1 MVLDYSKWDKLEL
14 SDDSDFEPHPNVD
27 KRSFI
32 RAKQNKIH
40 MERQQRRHQIETLKY
55 ERKINDGLLTRVNK
69 LINSLESQE
78 PQKEAHGSAEQVYNA
93 LVEVTGDPSQD
104 QFPPRPEGVH
114 EREGEPPTY
123 STILATLVDQV
134 KKEIDQPGTDNGTG
148 SYITKLSE
156 HATKIKGLEDQLEEK
171 LAELETE
178 ESRKITSD
186 KIHTGF
192 DSTFVNKS
200 DKAKP
205 KSKPK
210 ATSEATVEQLNVGAM
225 TVKDKSH
232 NAGDKNDQLER
243 VSKDGDDD
251 DDDDDDSTPEA
262 SSLGKDFARIK
273 IGQYQQCL
281 EFIVAHPDIVQPRE
295 TDGLL
300 AEAFDGQL
308 AGKEDYARQCV
319 HQALLLQ
326 YCRSLG
332 RDGIGLF
339 FKRFAVRIY
348 TNSGTVLTP
357 STNRVMTKG
366 HQGQQVFYD
375 DVNSTYTR
383 IGNRCR
389 DIKAQQESSEGKEVE
404 QIQLHPVEPG
414 TSINIIVP
422 ALNSEEEVERQ
433 ARAVFETFSPSLQ
446 KALESGSLDQVNKV
460 LGEMSVEEAEG
471 VVAKLGEGGMLSL
484 QEQIIDATTEEGQ
497 KHLREIEEQAKKEQ
511 HATDAS
517 AQDIGDPD

>member
-1 MVLDYSKWDKLEL
+1 MVLDYSKWDNLEL

-40 MERQQRRHQIETLKY
+40 VERQQRRHQIETLKY
-55 ERKINDGLLTRVNK
+55 ERKINDGLLTLVKK
-69 LINSLESQE
+69 LISLLESQE
-78 PQKEAHGSAEQVYNA
+78 PQEEAHGSAEQVYNA
-93 LVEVTGDPSQD
+93 LVEVTADPSQD
-104 QFPPRPEGVH
+104 QLPPRPEGVH

-134 KKEIDQPGTDNGTG
+134 KKEIDQPGTENGTN
-148 SYITKLSE
+148 SYITRLSE
-156 HATKIKGLEDQLEEK
+156 HATKIKGLEDQLEAK

-200 DKAKP
+200 DNGKP
-205 KSKPK
+205 KPKPK
-210 ATSEATVEQLNVGAM
+210 AKSEATVEQSNVGAV
-225 TVKDKSH
+225 TLNDKSD
-232 NAGDKNDQLER
+232 NAGDKNDQLES
-243 VSKDGDDD
+243 VSKGGDEN
-251 DDDDDDSTPEA
+251 DDDSNPEA
-262 SSLGKDFARIK
+262 SSLGKEFARIK
-273 IGQYQQCL
+273 VGQYQQCL
-281 EFIVAHPDIVQPRE
+281 EFIVAHPDIVRPRE

-332 RDGIGLF
+332 KDGVGLF
-339 FKRFAVRIY
+339 FK
-348 TNSGTVLTP
+348 
-357 STNRVMTKG
+357 RVMTKG

-375 DVNSTYTR
+375 DVNSTYAR
-383 IGNRCR
+383 IRNRCR

-422 ALNSEEEVERQ
+422 ASNSEEEVERQ
-433 ARAVFETFSPSLQ
+433 ARAVFESFSPSLQ
-446 KALESGSLDQVNKV
+446 KALGSGSLDQVNKV

-471 VVAKLGEGGMLSL
+471 VVAKLGESGMLSL
-484 QEQIIDATTEEGQ
+484 QEQVIDATTEEGQ
-497 KHLREIEEQAKKEQ
+497 KHLQKIEEQARHDQ
-511 HATDAS
+511 HATGAA